1 MARELLFL
9 VCAYLS
15 GSVLYARVFGRL
27 FGKDVTQNSPDGNPG
42 TFNAFQNGGFWC
54 GLLTL
59 LGDLAKGFVPVFLYL
74 RGPVT
79 DLGLALVL
87 AAPVL
92 GHILPLFFRFRGGK
106 GIAVT
111 FGCLLGLLPQWRPV
125 GALIVC
131 FLFFSLIL
139 QVKPHYHR
147 TLWTY
152 VCATALLWSQPVPRP
167 MQAGFL
173 LMAAMVFLRLHWSRE
188 EKEKCEVKLLWM
200 R

>member
-27 FGKDVTQNSPDGNPG
+27 FGKDVTLGSSDGNPG

-111 FGCLLGLLPQWRPV
+111 FGCLLGLLPEWRPV

-152 VCATALLWSQPVPRP
+152 VCATVLLWSQPVPRP